1 MKKKNSNALLMVFMK
16 NPIAGK
22 VKTRLAID
30 IGKEEA
36 LNIYLRLIEYTQ
48 FVTSKIQTCDK
59 AIYYSSSVEEHDQWN
74 SDTYN
79 KYQQKG
85 KGLGEKLSNAFAD
98 AFNQGYEKVIAIGTD
113 SFEITGNIIDKAF
126 RSLQDSEIVI
136 GPAKDGGYYLIGMN
150 EHKPEIFK
158 GIEWGTDKV
167 LSATLSIIRSINYRH
182 ALLKELSDIDT
193 MEDYEKYKIIQNV
206 S

>member
-22 VKTRLAID
+22 VKTRLAIET
-30 IGKEEA
+30 GKKEA
-36 LNIYLRLIEYTQ
+36 LNIYLRLIEHTQ

-59 AIYYSSSVEEHDQWN
+59 AIYYSSSVDEHDQWT

-79 KYQQKG
+79 KYLQKG
-85 KGLGEKLSNAFAD
+85 NGLGEKLSNAFAD
-98 AFNQGYEKVIAIGTD
+98 AFNHGYKKVIAIGTD
-113 SFEITGNIIDKAF
+113 SFEITSDIIDNAF
-126 RSLQDSEIVI
+126 SSLENSEIVI

-150 EHKPEIFK
+150 RHKPEIFK
-158 GIEWGTDKV
+158 DIEWGTNKG
-167 LSATLSIIRSINYRH
+167 LSATLSIIRSIDCRH
-182 ALLKELSDIDT
+182 TLLKELSDIDT
-193 MEDYEKYKIIQNV
+193 LQDYKKYKITQDV

>member
-150 EHKPEIFK
+150 EHKPEIFN

>member
-150 EHKPEIFK
+150 EHKPEIFN

-182 ALLKELSDIDT
+182 AILKELSDIDT